1 MQITNNQSNL
11 NFSGSF
17 RIPRGKFKA
26 QHEIPQL
33 FTQGRQIFYDIK
45 EDGDMFI
52 VLRDNYDRRVAK
64 YIKENNV
71 SGLEYYP
78 EINTKSGLDDQK
90 PEGLIVL
97 LKEKS
102 KVIKANL
109 SEAILGKKP
118 VKYSVS
124 NAISKISDALRLHIE
139 NPIISSNKS
148 FTRVRDEQKCRTIE
162 LVAPTPA
169 STYVKVIPD
178 SLNET
183 STKCI
188 IDAKGNIIKMFE
200 TPDEIHR
207 FNVMFNN
214 AKKKNVNILVNK

>member
-17 RIPRGKFKA
+17 RIPRGNLKA

-71 SGLEYYP
+71 SGLEYYL

-90 PEGLIVL
+90 PAGLI
-97 LKEKS
+97 S
-102 KVIKANL
+102 
-109 SEAILGKKP
+109 
-118 VKYSVS
+118 Y
-124 NAISKISDALRLHIE
+124 
-139 NPIISSNKS
+139 
-148 FTRVRDEQKCRTIE
+148 
-162 LVAPTPA
+162 
-169 STYVKVIPD
+169 
-178 SLNET
+178 
-183 STKCI
+183 
-188 IDAKGNIIKMFE
+188 
-200 TPDEIHR
+200 
-207 FNVMFNN
+207 
-214 AKKKNVNILVNK
+214 

>member
-102 KVIKANL
+102 Q
-109 SEAILGKKP
+109 AIQVG
-118 VKYSVS
+118 
-124 NAISKISDALRLHIE
+124 D
-139 NPIISSNKS
+139 II
-148 FTRVRDEQKCRTIE
+148 T
-162 LVAPTPA
+162 
-169 STYVKVIPD
+169 
-178 SLNET
+178 
-183 STKCI
+183 
-188 IDAKGNIIKMFE
+188 
-200 TPDEIHR
+200 
-207 FNVMFNN
+207 FNN
-214 AKKKNVNILVNK
+214 QDTIGK